1 MSTSKPKQET
11 AVVSDEKKPLEV
23 LAKISSNWIS
33 YGFDSKDEKWD
44 RTVMHLSMFGGIT
57 LGLVL
62 VAYGF
67 MYAPDVNLKHWAQR
81 EAFLELRR
89 REAKGSKPIDP
100 NLIDPSLVTLP
111 SDEELGDADVII

>member
-1 MSTSKPKQET
+1 M
-11 AVVSDEKKPLEV
+11 KKKSSEV

-89 REAKGSKPIDP
+89 REAKGLKPIDP
-100 NLIDPSLVTLP
+100 NLVDPSLVILP
-111 SDEELGDADVII
+111 SDEELGNTEVII